1 MTDSAAGHLIKMFER
16 ISRAIDEAVDQ
27 LSELDGAI
35 GDADHGIT
43 MVLGFRAVN
52 ATLQSSRSE
61 LPNASAVMN
70 AAATAFLNAVGA
82 STGPLYATAFR
93 RAAQSLAGVD
103 ELDQAGATAM
113 LQAIPAG
120 IRERGKAQRGDK
132 TMLDAWL
139 PASEA
144 AALALANG
152 VDRRTF
158 WQEVRRRSR
167 AWRRS
172 HLAPWWRRRG
182 VPRGSAGDRSATW
195 IRARPPR
202 SSSSAPWQRHF
213 QAKASELDQPAEP
226 LWYEVGGLQP
236 KSCLYRNYGAWDL
249 DTRRPR
255 PTAGS

>member
-1 MTDSAAGHLIKMFER
+1 MTVRAVGQLIKMFEN
-16 ISRAIDEAVDQ
+16 ISMAIDGAVDQ

-43 MVLGFRAVN
+43 MVLGFHAVN
-52 ATLQSSRSE
+52 AALQGSRSE
-61 LPNASAVMN
+61 WSSASAVMN

-93 RAAQSLAGVD
+93 RAAQNLIDVD

-144 AALALANG
+144 AVLALTND

-158 WQEVRRRSR
+158 WQQILVAAERGAEATRSMVAAKGR
-167 AWRRS
+167 A
-172 HLAPWWRRRG
+172 
-182 VPRGSAGDRSATW
+182 
-195 IRARPPR
+195 AR
-202 SSSSAPWQRHF
+202 
-213 QAKASELDQPAEP
+213 
-226 LWYEVGGLQP
+226 VGGRSFGHMDP
-236 KSCLYRNYGAWDL
+236 GAASAVIIIQAMA
-249 DTRRPR
+249 DTLADERP
-255 PTAGS
+255 

>member
-1 MTDSAAGHLIKMFER
+1 MTVSAVGHLIEMFER

-43 MVLGFRAVN
+43 MVLGFHAVN
-52 ATLQSSRSE
+52 SALQNSRSE
-61 LPNASAVMN
+61 LSSASAVMS

-93 RAAQSLAGVD
+93 RAAQSLAGID
-103 ELDQAGATAM
+103 KLDQAGATAM

-152 VDRRTF
+152 VDMETF
-158 WQEVRRRSR
+158 WQEVLAAAEHGANATRSMVAAKGR
-167 AWRRS
+167 AARVGGRS
-172 HLAPWWRRRG
+172 LGHMDPGAA
-182 VPRGSAGDRSATW
+182 SAVII
-195 IRARPPR
+195 IRAMADTL
-202 SSSSAPWQRHF
+202 SG
-213 QAKASELDQPAEP
+213 D
-226 LWYEVGGLQP
+226 
-236 KSCLYRNYGAWDL
+236 GA
-249 DTRRPR
+249 
-255 PTAGS
+255 

>member
-1 MTDSAAGHLIKMFER
+1 MTVSAVGQLITMFER

-52 ATLQSSRSE
+52 AALQGSRSE
-61 LPNASAVMN
+61 WPSASAVMS

-93 RAAQSLAGVD
+93 RAAQSLVGVD
-103 ELDQAGATAM
+103 TLDQAGATAM

-120 IRERGKAQRGDK
+120 IRERGQAQRGDK

-144 AALALANG
+144 AVLALTNG

-158 WQEVRRRSR
+158 WREVLAAAEHGADATRSMVAAKGR
-167 AWRRS
+167 AARVGGRS
-172 HLAPWWRRRG
+172 LGHMDPGAA
-182 VPRGSAGDRSATW
+182 SAVMI
-195 IRARPPR
+195 IRAM
-202 SSSSAPWQRHF
+202 A
-213 QAKASELDQPAEP
+213 
-226 LWYEVGGLQP
+226 
-236 KSCLYRNYGAWDL
+236 
-249 DTRRPR
+249 DTLSDE
-255 PTAGS
+255 AV

>member
-1 MTDSAAGHLIKMFER
+1 MTVSAVEHLIKMFEG
-16 ISRAIDEAVDQ
+16 ISRAIDEALDQ

-43 MVLGFRAVN
+43 MVLGFHAVN

-61 LPNASAVMN
+61 LSSASAVMS

-82 STGPLYATAFR
+82 STGPLYATGFR
-93 RAAQSLAGVD
+93 RAAQSLVGFD
-103 ELDQAGATAM
+103 KLDQAAATAM

-139 PASEA
+139 PAAEA

-158 WQEVRRRSR
+158 WQEVVAAAEHGANATRSMVAAKRARRAGRRTFSGPHGPRRCVDGHHHPGYGRYAFRRRRVRPATSLSH
-167 AWRRS
+167 WLRS
-172 HLAPWWRRRG
+172 P
-182 VPRGSAGDRSATW
+182 
-195 IRARPPR
+195 
-202 SSSSAPWQRHF
+202 
-213 QAKASELDQPAEP
+213 
-226 LWYEVGGLQP
+226 
-236 KSCLYRNYGAWDL
+236 
-249 DTRRPR
+249 
-255 PTAGS
+255 

>member
-1 MTDSAAGHLIKMFER
+1 MTDSAAGHLIVMFER

-52 ATLQSSRSE
+52 VTLQGTRSE
-61 LPNASAVMN
+61 LASASAVMS

-93 RAAQSLAGVD
+93 RAAQSLVGV
-103 ELDQAGATAM
+103 ERLDQAGATAM

-144 AALALANG
+144 AALALTNG

-158 WQEVRRRSR
+158 WREVVTAAEHGADATRSMVAAKGR
-167 AWRRS
+167 A
-172 HLAPWWRRRG
+172 
-182 VPRGSAGDRSATW
+182 
-195 IRARPPR
+195 AR
-202 SSSSAPWQRHF
+202 
-213 QAKASELDQPAEP
+213 
-226 LWYEVGGLQP
+226 VGGRSIGHVDP
-236 KSCLYRNYGAWDL
+236 GAASAVIIVRAMA
-249 DTRRPR
+249 DTLS
-255 PTAGS
+255 GD